1 MRIIPIHAGYFKLD
15 GGAMF
20 GVVPK
25 TIWSKLTPPDDQ
37 NLCTWSMQAL
47 LIDTGNRVIL
57 VDTGI
62 GNKQDE
68 KFRSHFHPHG
78 TQTLEGSIAAAGYRL
93 DQVTDVLLTHLHFDH
108 CGGALYLDAQGK
120 PCPVFPNATYWSNQR
135 HWDWAMQPNERE
147 RASFLKENFTPL
159 HTAGLVRMI
168 DVRQDVKWLEDIK
181 IRFFYGHTEALMA
194 PVIPLSKGELIY
206 CADALP
212 AQWYVGMPYVLSFDI
227 RPLVTL
233 KEKESLFQRAVQ
245 KNSILF
251 LEHDPVAEA
260 LRITFDQTKK
270 RYLATDIGSL
280 SDLMA

>member
-1 MRIIPIHAGYFKLD
+1 
-15 GGAMF
+15 
-20 GVVPK
+20 
-25 TIWSKLTPPDDQ
+25 
-37 NLCTWSMQAL
+37 
-47 LIDTGNRVIL
+47 
-57 VDTGI
+57 
-62 GNKQDE
+62 
-68 KFRSHFHPHG
+68 
-78 TQTLEGSIAAAGYRL
+78 
-93 DQVTDVLLTHLHFDH
+93 
-108 CGGALYLDAQGK
+108 
-120 PCPVFPNATYWSNQR
+120 
-135 HWDWAMQPNERE
+135 
-147 RASFLKENFTPL
+147 
-159 HTAGLVRMI
+159 MI
-168 DVRQDVKWLEDIK
+168 DVRQDVKWLDDIK

-270 RYLATDIGSL
+270 RYLATDISSL
-280 SDLMA
+280 SDLLA